1 MERNGEENSKCD
13 KGASIQAT
21 RNCRRNMLH
30 IRLKK
35 PSPSKTVNGQPAE
48 RPIEEAI
55 YFNISHEGVH
65 LGSVLALKCAINAMK
80 NE

>member
-1 MERNGEENSKCD
+1 MNTHGRICKEFIRKSGWQI
-13 KGASIQAT
+13 SIWSITKIQLNT
-21 RNCRRNMLH
+21 
-30 IRLKK
+30 
-35 PSPSKTVNGQPAE
+35 
-48 RPIEEAI
+48 IEEAI